1 MRNKFLY
8 NLNFQKI
15 NMSDKKHFIKVKN
28 LVKLFQEKII
38 TKEQFLKELDNLKL
52 NK

>member
-1 MRNKFLY
+1 M
-8 NLNFQKI
+8 
-15 NMSDKKHFIKVKN
+15 DKEAKHFIKVKN

>member
-1 MRNKFLY
+1 MDKEVKHYIAVN
-8 NLNFQKI
+8 NLI
-15 NMSDKKHFIKVKN
+15 S
-28 LVKLFQEKII
+28 LFQEKII